1 MPKATRGE
9 IWEVTFDPAVGAEIR
24 KSRPAVVMTAR
35 GIGRLPLS
43 IVIPITEWQA
53 VFAQCAWFTRLTP
66 SLENGLTKI
75 SAADAFQ
82 VKSVSEIRLSRRLG
96 RLTDAELVEIAAA
109 IAVCVGHR

>member
-24 KSRPAVVMTAR
+24 KPRPAVVMTAR

-43 IVIPITEWQA
+43 IVVPITEWQA